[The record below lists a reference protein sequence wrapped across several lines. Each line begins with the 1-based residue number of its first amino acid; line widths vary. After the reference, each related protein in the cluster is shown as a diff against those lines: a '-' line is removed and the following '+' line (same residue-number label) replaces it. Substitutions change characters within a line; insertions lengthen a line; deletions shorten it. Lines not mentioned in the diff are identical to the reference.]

1 MLTLFTIAKPFRGL
15 VGTIQMNALSSW
27 VRLCPPCEVILLGD
41 EEGSA
46 QAAQELGLRH
56 IPQVE
61 RNEHGTPLVSSVFEV
76 AQRAS
81 QHELL
86 SYVNADIVMVSDLLE
101 TVREAAR
108 LERKFLIVGRRWDV
122 DIGERLD
129 FDRAGWEQELR
140 SYAARRG
147 RLHEPTGL
155 DYFVFTRGVFDDLPP
170 FALGRTVW
178 DNWLIY
184 RARSRGIPVIDA
196 TRGITAVHQNHGY
209 SHHPQ
214 GEQGVFY
221 GAEAKRNLELA
232 GGTFFRFTI
241 EDATHRLTSSGL
253 ELDLRPGRVIR
264 RAVTLPLLRP
274 RLRFLVAPAEL
285 LAAISRPLRRR
296 VAVALR
302 RRERRCGLEGRRI
315 SDR

>member
-1 MLTLFTIAKPFRGL
+1 MVTLFTIAKPFRGL
-15 VGTIQMNALSSW
+15 IATIQMNALSSW
-27 VRLCPPCEVILLGD
+27 ARLRPPCEVILLGD
-41 EEGSA
+41 EEGSVE
-46 QAAQELGLRH
+46 AAQELGLRH

-61 RNEHGTPLVSSVFEV
+61 RNEHGTPLVSSIFEI

-86 SYVNADIVMVSDLLE
+86 CYVNADIVLVGDFVEAL
-101 TVREAAR
+101 REVWKR
-108 LERKFLIVGRRWDV
+108 RRKFLMVGRRWDV

-129 FDRAGWEQELR
+129 FGQPGWEQDLR
-140 SYAARRG
+140 SYAAQRG

-184 RARSRGIPVIDA
+184 RARSRGIPVVDA

-214 GEQGVFY
+214 GEQEVFY
-221 GAEAKRNLELA
+221 GIEAKKNLELA
-232 GGTFFRFTI
+232 GGGFSRFTI

-253 ELDLRPGRVIR
+253 ELDLRPGRVVR

-274 RLRFLVAPAEL
+274 RLRFLVAPAEV

-296 VAVALR
+296 VGAALR
-302 RRERRCGLEGRRI
+302 RREEVRP
-315 SDR
+315 